1 MSFSLPRLGVA
12 NPVLVHLIVIL
23 TVIAGIM
30 AYRTMPKDQYPDVAM
45 AAVVVTTV
53 FPGASPKEVEQL
65 VTIPLEEELT
75 QLDDIDTMEST
86 SSEGIS
92 VVFLQFDTDVDE
104 NFEKVTEVQN
114 KINQVQRFPDDAEPS
129 KVQEVKPPFF
139 TATVAVL
146 GSAPEHEVKEYTD
159 DLENALKNLSGVAEV
174 RVAGLREREIW
185 VEVDPTRLYSYQ
197 LSLSDLSDALARRN
211 LNLPGGNIKLQRGE
225 FTVRTE
231 AEFKDLDQI
240 RNTIVKEDDNGYV
253 YLRDVARVTDTFED
267 RRSLARLDGQPSVT
281 LVINKDRTSNTITL
295 VQEIRDTVDR
305 FEERLPAGM
314 YTRIVDDTSIE
325 VKSRLGGLYS
335 NLLLGLVLVI
345 VAIWVLIGIRP
356 ALMVAAG
363 IPVAFLL
370 TFVMIQAYGF
380 SVNTLVLFSLILV
393 IGLVVDD
400 AIVVCENIYRHY
412 ETGMPLAQAAIKGTE
427 QIMLPVCA
435 TVMTTV
441 AAFLPLLIMEGL
453 LGEFMGIIPV
463 VVTFALL
470 ASLAES
476 FFVLPSHVAEWGGKR
491 PPTGLDETRPWF
503 HRTLER
509 YRKMLRT
516 ALRLRY
522 LAVALVIVAAFGS
535 LALAVFGMDFVLFG
549 GRDLSSFSVA
559 VEAPPGAT
567 VEETTRILSEI
578 EDKALELNERTGEA
592 DSIRMEVGGLQ
603 RGGMNRSTGTNLGE
617 VTFDL
622 TDINDRD
629 RFGSAI
635 ADEVRDLVG
644 EVTGVR
650 ALNIEESQEG
660 PPVGKPVQV
669 RIIGDN
675 FDTLREISER
685 IKNYLHD
692 VDGVKDIIDS
702 FPPGKDEVRP
712 ALDLEKIAALGLDV
726 RTIATEIRGAF
737 DGLEATRVYDGDEE
751 IEVMVKYDEDSRA
764 SLSSLADMQFATP
777 DGMVPFSNVARL
789 ERRPGVASITH
800 YFETRTIN
808 VTADVITDIIT
819 SNDVNQMLMAEFS
832 DLGSEYPGY
841 SLTFGGEFEDTQES
855 VNSMFRAFTVSI
867 ILIYVI
873 LGGLFRSFVQP
884 LIVMFSVPFAFI
896 GVILGFFILN
906 EPLGLF
912 SIIGT
917 IALAGIVVNDSLIM
931 IDFIN
936 RKRRE
941 GFGEIDSIL
950 EACSIRLRPILL
962 TSITTVLGLLP
973 IAVGLFG
980 VDEFLK
986 PMAIAIGWGLF
997 LSTGLCLILIPCVYR
1012 IFDDF
1017 SKLIFKKPLGTG
1029 HAIEAHLEVADLPKV
1044 DGMAAGS

>member
-1 MSFSLPRLGVA
+1 M
-12 NPVLVHLIVIL
+12 
-23 TVIAGIM
+23 
-30 AYRTMPKDQYPDVAM
+30 
-45 AAVVVTTV
+45 
-53 FPGASPKEVEQL
+53 
-65 VTIPLEEELT
+65 
-75 QLDDIDTMEST
+75 
-86 SSEGIS
+86 
-92 VVFLQFDTDVDE
+92 
-104 NFEKVTEVQN
+104 
-114 KINQVQRFPDDAEPS
+114 
-129 KVQEVKPPFF
+129 
-139 TATVAVL
+139 
-146 GSAPEHEVKEYTD
+146 
-159 DLENALKNLSGVAEV
+159 
-174 RVAGLREREIW
+174 
-185 VEVDPTRLYSYQ
+185 
-197 LSLSDLSDALARRN
+197 
-211 LNLPGGNIKLQRGE
+211 
-225 FTVRTE
+225 
-231 AEFKDLDQI
+231 
-240 RNTIVKEDDNGYV
+240 
-253 YLRDVARVTDTFED
+253 
-267 RRSLARLDGQPSVT
+267 
-281 LVINKDRTSNTITL
+281 
-295 VQEIRDTVDR
+295 
-305 FEERLPAGM
+305 
-314 YTRIVDDTSIE
+314 
-325 VKSRLGGLYS
+325 KSRLGGLYS

-345 VAIWVLIGIRP
+345 VAIWILIGIRP

-535 LALAVFGMDFVLFG
+535 LALARFGMDFVLFG

-567 VEETTRILSEI
+567 VEETTRILTEI
-578 EDKALELNERTGEA
+578 EEKALELNGRTGEA

-603 RGGMNRSTGTNLGE
+603 RGGMNRSSGTNLGE

-622 TDINDRD
+622 VDINDRD

-644 EVTGVR
+644 DVTGVR

-685 IKNYLHD
+685 IKTYLHG

-751 IEVMVKYDEDSRA
+751 IEVMVKYDEASRA

-777 DGMVPFSNVARL
+777 QGMVPFANVARL

-808 VTADVITDIIT
+808 VTADVITDV
-819 SNDVNQMLMAEFS
+819 DHLE
-832 DLGSEYPGY
+832 
-841 SLTFGGEFEDTQES
+841 
-855 VNSMFRAFTVSI
+855 
-867 ILIYVI
+867 
-873 LGGLFRSFVQP
+873 
-884 LIVMFSVPFAFI
+884 
-896 GVILGFFILN
+896 
-906 EPLGLF
+906 
-912 SIIGT
+912 
-917 IALAGIVVNDSLIM
+917 
-931 IDFIN
+931 
-936 RKRRE
+936 RRE
-941 GFGEIDSIL
+941 PDADGRVLRS
-950 EACSIRLRPILL
+950 RLRVPRLL
-962 TSITTVLGLLP
+962 ADLRRRVRRHAGVGRLDVPRLHGEHHPDLRDPRRPLPLVRAAADRHVLGALRLHRRHPRLLP
-973 IAVGLFG
+973 AQR
-980 VDEFLK
+980 
-986 PMAIAIGWGLF
+986 AA
-997 LSTGLCLILIPCVYR
+997 R
-1012 IFDDF
+1012 
-1017 SKLIFKKPLGTG
+1017 PLLD
-1029 HAIEAHLEVADLPKV
+1029 HRHDRARRHRRERLADHDRLHQSQAPRRLRRDRLDPRSLLDPSAADPADL
-1044 DGMAAGS
+1044 DHHGARSAADRRRASSASTSSSSRWRSRSVGASSSRPGSA